1 MNLPLFIARH
11 IYHEQDNRKKVSR
24 PAIRIATAGV
34 AIGLA
39 VMIVSVGVV
48 LGFKHTIRDKV
59 IGFGS
64 HVTVA
69 DFMALHYDSP
79 NPVCMSDSMM
89 EVLKSIEGVSHVQ
102 RYAQKQGI
110 LKTDD
115 DFLGVMMMG
124 IGPDYDTTFIGNS
137 MVEGALP
144 AFSDEK
150 SSNQIV
156 VSKIIADK
164 LQIKAGDRIYAYFLN
179 DKGVRTRRYTIAGVY
194 CTNMKHFDESICFT
208 DLYAVVKL
216 NGWQPDQASGA
227 GLTLTDLSLI
237 DAVDQRLNERVDRTT
252 DPYGATYTSMPIQNM
267 HPQIFAWLDLLDLN
281 VWIIMALMVA
291 VAGFTMIS
299 GLLIIILER
308 TSMIGT
314 LKAIGAKN
322 KTIRHAFLWFAVFMT
337 AKGLAIGNLIG
348 IGLCLLQRY
357 AGVVK
362 LDPETYYVETVPV
375 EINIPLIILLNIAT
389 LLISVIVL
397 IAPSYL
403 ISHIQPAK
411 SMKYE

>member
-216 NGWQPDQASGA
+216 NGWQTDQASGA
-227 GLTLTDLSLI
+227 GLTLTDLSQI
-237 DAVDQRLNERVDRTT
+237 DAVDQRLNERIDRTT
-252 DPYGATYTSMPIQNM
+252 DPYGATYTSLPIQKM

-337 AKGLAIGNLIG
+337 AKGLAIGNLVG

>member
-64 HVTVA
+64 HITVA

-79 NPVCMSDSMM
+79 NPVCMSDSMIG
-89 EVLKSIEGVSHVQ
+89 VLKSIEGVSHVQ

-115 DFLGVMMMG
+115 DFLGVLMMG
-124 IGPDYDTTFIGNS
+124 IGPDYDTAFISHS
-137 MVEGALP
+137 MVEGTLP

-164 LQIKAGDRIYAYFLN
+164 LQIKTGSRIFAYFLN
-179 DKGVRTRRYTIAGVY
+179 EKGVRTRRYTIAGVY
-194 CTNMKHFDESICFT
+194 CTNMKHFDENICFT

-216 NGWQPDQASGA
+216 NGWESDQVSGA
-227 GLTLTDLSLI
+227 GLTLTDLSQI
-237 DAVDQRLNERVDRTT
+237 DAVDLKLNELVDRTT
-252 DPYGATYTSMPIQNM
+252 DPYGATYTSMAIQNM

>member
-69 DFMALHYDSP
+69 DFMALQHDAP
-79 NPVCMSDSMM
+79 TPVCMNDSMM
-89 EVLKSIEGVSHVQ
+89 GVLKSIEGVSHVH

-115 DFLGVMMMG
+115 DFLGVMLMG
-124 IGPDYDTTFIGNS
+124 VGPDYDTTFISHS
-137 MVEGALP
+137 MVEGTLP

-150 SSNQIV
+150 SGNQIV

-164 LQIKAGDRIYAYFLN
+164 LQIKTGDRIFAYFLN

-194 CTNMKHFDESICFT
+194 CTNMKHFDENICFT

-216 NGWQPDQASGA
+216 NGWEQDQVSGA
-227 GLTLTDLSLI
+227 GLTLSDLSQI
-237 DAVDQRLNERVDRTT
+237 DAVDQQLNERVDRTP
-252 DPYGATYTSMPIQNM
+252 DPYGATYSSLPIQNM

-337 AKGLAIGNLIG
+337 AKGLAIGNLLG

-357 AGVVK
+357 AGIVK

-389 LLISVIVL
+389 LLISIIVL

>member
-216 NGWQPDQASGA
+216 NGWQTDQASGA
-227 GLTLTDLSLI
+227 GLTLTDLSQI

-252 DPYGATYTSMPIQNM
+252 DPYGATYTSMPIQKM

-337 AKGLAIGNLIG
+337 AKGLAIGNLVG

>member
-11 IYHEQDNRKKVSR
+11 IYHEQDSRRKVSR
-24 PAIRIATAGV
+24 PAIRIATIGV

-39 VMIVSVGVV
+39 VMIVSACVV

-69 DFMALHYDSP
+69 DFMALHHDAPYP
-79 NPVCMSDSMM
+79 ICMSDSMIQ
-89 EVLKSIEGVSHVQ
+89 VLKGIDGVSHVQ

-124 IGPDYDTTFIGNS
+124 IGPDYDTTFISHN
-137 MVEGALP
+137 MIEGTLP

-150 SSNQIV
+150 SGNRIV

-164 LQIKAGDRIYAYFLN
+164 LQIKTGDRIFAYFLN
-179 DKGVRTRRYTIAGVY
+179 DQGVRTRRYTISGIY
-194 CTNMKHFDESICFT
+194 STNMKHFDENICFT

-216 NGWQPDQASGA
+216 NGWQPDQMSGA
-227 GLTLTDLSLI
+227 GITLSDLSQTES
-237 DAVDQRLNERVDRTT
+237 VDRQLNDLVDRTS
-252 DPYGATYTSMPIQNM
+252 DPYGSTYASMTIQKM
-267 HPQIFAWLDLLDLN
+267 YPQIFAWLDLLDLN

-314 LKAIGAKN
+314 LKALGARN

-337 AKGLAIGNLIG
+337 AKGMAIGNLIG
-348 IGLCLLQRY
+348 IGFCLLQKY
-357 AGVVK
+357 LGIAK
-362 LDPETYYVETVPV
+362 LDAETYYVDTVPV
-375 EINIPLIILLNIAT
+375 EINIPVILLINIAT
-389 LLISVIVL
+389 LLISIIVL
-397 IAPSYL
+397 IAPSFL

>member
-137 MVEGALP
+137 IVEGELP